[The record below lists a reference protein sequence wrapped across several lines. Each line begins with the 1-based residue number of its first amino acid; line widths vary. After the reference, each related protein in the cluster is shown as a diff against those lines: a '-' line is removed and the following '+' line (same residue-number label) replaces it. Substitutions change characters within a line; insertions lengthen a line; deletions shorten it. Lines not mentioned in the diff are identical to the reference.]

1 MGSFFRGQPLSLK
14 VLGTNQGTSMD
25 GIDIV
30 HVHFT
35 QETPADPLHMELLH
49 HGEIAFPAKLKQ
61 KTMRVIKD
69 NQTSPEEVAVLNIRL
84 GEFVA
89 DALEQFASQEGF
101 DIRKDVDLIG
111 GQGQTLWHLPLPD
124 LFPGRDVSRAHM
136 DIAEISIIAA
146 KTGVTT
152 MGNFRVSDMALG
164 RQGCPIF
171 SALDSLLVNHPT
183 KNRAVQNIGGI
194 ANFSISPAG
203 DVQGHYDFDT
213 GPGNVFIDAAVR
225 YFTDGRQEYDKDGQM
240 GAKGV
245 VHQDIVDDVL
255 SGPYF
260 QHDIPKTTGR
270 ETFGDGL
277 AEDICKQMEQHGASP
292 EDCVATITRI
302 TAQALLDHYQRYAPK
317 PLHEVFL
324 GGGGS
329 YNPNITNYLRDQMP
343 ETRFAML
350 DELGI
355 PVGAKEALG
364 FAFYTCEG
372 FVGRPLMV
380 PKRVESSRAG
390 TIGHIQA
397 GDNYFDL
404 RRRMVQFWGEWLAEE
419 VVATTKMRYK
429 KVY

>member
-1 MGSFFRGQPLSLK
+1 MAPSRENVPLSLK

-30 HVHFT
+30 HVLFT
-35 QETPADPLHMELLH
+35 QTSPAEPLHMKLLH
-49 HGEIAFPAKLKQ
+49 HGEIEFPAKLKQ
-61 KTMRVIKD
+61 KMMRAIKE
-69 NQTSPEEVAVLNIRL
+69 NQTSPEEVSVLNIRL

-101 DIRKDVDLIG
+101 NLRDEVDLIG

-146 KTGVTT
+146 KTGITT

-171 SALDSLLVNHPT
+171 SALDSLLVNHDK

-194 ANFSISPAG
+194 ANFSISPAA
-203 DVQGHYDFDT
+203 DVEGHYDFDT

-225 YFTDGRQEYDKDGQM
+225 YFTNGQQEYDKDGLM
-240 GAKGV
+240 GAKGKVDQGV
-245 VHQDIVDDVL
+245 VDQAL
-255 SGPYF
+255 SDPYF

-270 ETFGDGL
+270 ETFGDSL
-277 AEDICKQMEQHGASP
+277 AEDICKKMMDRGATP
-292 EDCVATITRI
+292 EDCVATITRV
-302 TAQALLDHYQRYAPK
+302 TAQSLLEHYQRYAPK
-317 PLHEVFL
+317 PLHEVFM

-329 YNPNITNYLRDQMP
+329 YNPNIVNYLKQHMP
-343 ETRFAML
+343 ETRFATI

-364 FAFYTCEG
+364 FALNTCEG

-380 PKRVESSRAG
+380 PRKTESDRPG
-390 TIGHIQA
+390 VIGHIQP
-397 GDNYFDL
+397 GDNHFEL
-404 RRRMVQFWGEWLAEE
+404 RRRIVEFWGNWRADQ
-419 VVATTKMRYK
+419 VVPTTEL
-429 KVY
+429 VYEG

>member
-1 MGSFFRGQPLSLK
+1 MGSLGERQALSLK

-35 QETPADPLHMELLH
+35 QATPADPLHMKLLH
-49 HGEIAFPAKLKQ
+49 HGEIPFPAKLKQ

-69 NQTSPEEVAVLNIRL
+69 NQTSPEEISVLNIRT

-89 DALEQFASQEGF
+89 SALEQFASQEGF
-101 DIRKDVDLIG
+101 DMKDDVDLIG

-146 KTGVTT
+146 KTGITT

-194 ANFSISPAG
+194 ANFAVSPAG
-203 DVQGHYDFDT
+203 DVEGHYDFDT

-225 YFTDGRQEYDKDGQM
+225 YFTNGQHEYDKDGEM
-240 GAKGV
+240 GAKGTV
-245 VHQDIVDDVL
+245 DQRIVDEVL
-255 SGPYF
+255 AGPYF

-270 ETFGDGL
+270 ETFGDSM
-277 AEDICKQMEQHGASP
+277 AEDICKRMERGGASP

-302 TAQALLDHYQRYAPK
+302 TAQALLDHYRRYAPK
-317 PLHEVFL
+317 PLDEVFL

-329 YNPNITNYLRDQMP
+329 YNPNIIDYLRQNMP
-343 ETRFAML
+343 ETRFATI

-355 PVGAKEALG
+355 PIGAKEALG
-364 FAFYTCEG
+364 FALYTCEG

-380 PKRVESSRAG
+380 PKQVESNRAG
-390 TIGHIQA
+390 IIGHLQA
-397 GDNYFDL
+397 GNNHFDL
-404 RRRMVQFWGEWLAEE
+404 RKRVVSFWGDWPANELKP
-419 VVATTKMRYK
+419 TTKMIYVR
-429 KVY
+429 